1 MADTI
6 REQIISAYLTRLASW
21 TVANGFNYSFGV
33 SAGRSKGTVEEMEL
47 PAVVVWPQSET
58 VEYAY
63 GRNICTMT
71 LKLEALAMIG
81 SDNRSV
87 VQERLLGDAIKI
99 MTDSSVIV
107 TSKIDDIAYVT
118 GGPAGMEK
126 AEEIITAITA
136 EFTIKYETVA
146 GDPYSQ

>member
-21 TVANGFNYSFGV
+21 TVANGFNYSCGV
-33 SAGRSKGTVEEMEL
+33 SAGRSRGTVEEIEL

-63 GRNICTMT
+63 GRTICTMP

-81 SDNRSV
+81 SENRSV
-87 VQERLLGDAIKI
+87 VQEKLLGDAIKI
-99 MTDSSVIV
+99 MTDSSIVV